1 MRSRLCLLPRVR
13 SFSLLVLLVASATSA
28 VAQCALQWQQGSL
41 VGLLARAQ
49 VMSIELTPQ
58 LTGSAI
64 TTTNAIDF
72 TVGQF

>member
-1 MRSRLCLLPRVR
+1 
-13 SFSLLVLLVASATSA
+13 
-28 VAQCALQWQQGSL
+28 L